1 MWKLKEG
8 EYAEKTKQKKS
19 ALWLLTSVHMYF
31 LKLWFYSHETAIS
44 NTNLRELKKKKKSI
58 LKVNHV
64 ESQSVLTVWKFENLM
79 NLIIS
84 SWKTERRKK
93 ILKNRQT
100 VTGRKIDDTSRKLD

>member
-1 MWKLKEG
+1 MKEG

-44 NTNLRELKKKKKSI
+44 NTNLRELKKKKKIHFESESCWKSVCFDS
-58 LKVNHV
+58 LKV
-64 ESQSVLTVWKFENLM
+64 WKSHELDHFKL
-79 NLIIS
+79 
-84 SWKTERRKK
+84 KERRKK

-100 VTGRKIDDTSRKLD
+100 VTGRKIDDKSRKLD